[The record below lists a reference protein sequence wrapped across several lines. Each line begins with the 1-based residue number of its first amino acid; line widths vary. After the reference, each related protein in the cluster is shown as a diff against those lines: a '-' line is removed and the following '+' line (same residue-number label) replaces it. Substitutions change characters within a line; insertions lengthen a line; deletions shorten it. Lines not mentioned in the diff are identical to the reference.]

1 MEAVEAGRI
10 GSVKMTMK
18 PEQMSKLKY
27 EKSVQK
33 ENETRSSLSSIPRTL
48 SARINAGYQ
57 HYHSPSICRFQSS
70 LQSTLN
76 ISSSLFHRSIGAG
89 DHSFCSFLASLLCG
103 EMGKNWCLDFNAK
116 QYVSPWYQIIYIQ
129 SLHAEKILG
138 KFKTLATRESRS
150 PIDCHRHPNSSTVLA
165 LCRLLIFWLLA
176 VT

>member
-1 MEAVEAGRI
+1 MRITPKQGLMEAVEAGRI

-103 EMGKNWCLDFNAK
+103 EGSSA
-116 QYVSPWYQIIYIQ
+116 IQ
-129 SLHAEKILG
+129 PPPPDYPEFLG
-138 KFKTLATRESRS
+138 GDYPRYPATIEVDHIRPPPSTTVERIPFRGPRRRRSR
-150 PIDCHRHPNSSTVLA
+150 RRNS
-165 LCRLLIFWLLA
+165 
-176 VT
+176 